1 MKVSF
6 QLENLNKSDLNP
18 RTLLKQF
25 YKADYGQ
32 LFNKIK
38 SLRTPVKNK
47 ILECLLDG
55 NWHSELEIIRIA
67 KKEQPYIGAVTIGTM
82 IGNINHVL
90 KNDYVEKR
98 VKDGKMYYKLAD
110 NYVGLTRAAYTK
122 YKHKDFNISEI

>member
-1 MKVSF
+1 M
-6 QLENLNKSDLNP
+6 ENIEENNLNS
-18 RTLLKQF
+18 RTLIKQY

-47 ILECLLDG
+47 ILQCLLDG

-82 IGNINHVL
+82 IHNLNHVL

-98 VKDGKMYYKLAD
+98 MREGKMYYKLAD
-110 NYVGLTRAAYTK
+110 NYVGLTRAAYSK
-122 YKHKDFNISEI
+122 YKHKEFNINDI